1 MNEQPTR
8 PAARS
13 RFGNLTP
20 FALAAG
26 LIVGHVVEAM
36 GRSANGDAMTA
47 AAALVFVAAA
57 LAGTVCGLAGLSAP
71 RDAKRARAR
80 IPGLVI
86 VTGAGIVV
94 ALLPGLV

>member
-8 PAARS
+8 PAARRRNGS
-13 RFGNLTP
+13 LMP

-36 GRSANGDAMTA
+36 GRTANGDAMTA
-47 AAALVFVAAA
+47 MAAFVFVAAA
-57 LAGTVCGLAGLSAP
+57 LAGIVCGLAGLSAP
-71 RDAKRARAR
+71 QDAKRARER
-80 IPGLVI
+80 VPGLIV

-94 ALLPGLV
+94 ALLPGLL

>member
-13 RFGNLTP
+13 LFDNLTP

-36 GRSANGDAMTA
+36 GRTANGDAMTA
-47 AAALVFVAAA
+47 AAAFVFVAAA
-57 LAGTVCGLAGLSAP
+57 LAGIVCGLAGLSAP